1 MKYYKNIQKS
11 YELSDDDLHNI
22 ASVKEIMQDY
32 KEDFVKDVFENFK
45 RKFTLPENIMEMVEA
60 KYRTFLLTWY
70 DKFFDGKVNNAYLAY
85 LEKFGGLQKKY
96 GIDFDW
102 INAMMSYIRLW
113 LHERIFQNID
123 DDIIRKDTL
132 MSMHKLMDINID
144 AINSAFSDNKI
155 KEITSLFGA
164 RNFVVNISE
173 QFSLLM
179 HTLMVGILITMTSA
193 AAVIFLMEIISLIT
207 VNPDKALLTALG
219 SLLMIWVLVELL
231 RTEIQMLKGGKF
243 KISIFIGVA
252 LIAFI
257 RDLLII
263 TLKHETSGNIYTYG
277 FVLISIAVLGLIY
290 WLIAQTEK

>member
-11 YELSDDDLHNI
+11 YEISENDLHNLS
-22 ASVKEIMQDY
+22 AVKEIMQDY
-32 KEDFVKDVFENFK
+32 REEFVKDVFENFK
-45 RKFTLPENIMEMVEA
+45 RKFTLPEDIMTAVEA
-60 KYRTFLLTWY
+60 KHRNFLLTWY
-70 DKFFDGKVNNAYLAY
+70 DKFFEGKMNNAYLAY
-85 LEKFGGLQKKY
+85 LEKFGELQKKY
-96 GIDFDW
+96 NIEFDW
-102 INAMMSYIRLW
+102 VNAMMSYIRLW

-123 DDIIRKDTL
+123 DDIVRKDTL

-144 AINSAFSDNKI
+144 AINSAFSEHKI
-155 KEITSLFGA
+155 KDITSVFGA
-164 RNFVVNISE
+164 RNLVVNISE

-193 AAVIFLMEIISLIT
+193 AAVIFLLEVISLLS

-263 TLKHETSGNIYTYG
+263 TLKHETSSNIYTYG
-277 FVLISIAVLGLIY
+277 FVLVSIAVLGLIY
-290 WLIAQTEK
+290 WLIAKTEK